1 MRFFTRIGF
10 LGLLAWAGT
19 TITASAQ
26 TTPKA
31 PALLNGQPLI
41 SRPKVA
47 AASQQPRYHR
57 SNRSSR
63 LDGDLQRLYATWSG
77 ADSKIKTPKA
87 PTEQVLRAAYPQ
99 LQLTKGATAV
109 LVRIT
114 ASDVD
119 ALLPALRARGFVLQG
134 SRPDLHFMEGLL
146 PISQLDPGTKGLSSL
161 ARQGLMGVLPAY
173 RPLTNGGLQTSQAD
187 NVLQTDRLRN
197 TRPNLYNGT
206 GVRIGVMSDSYNSL
220 RGAANDVASGDLP
233 ANIQVLQD
241 FTGENDGQGTD
252 EGRGMMQ
259 LIYDLAPNSP
269 LAFSSVNFGE
279 INFAAQIKA
288 LADPAVGNCK
298 VLTDDIRYYTEPF
311 FQDGVI
317 AQAIT
322 EVVNQRGVTY
332 FSSAGNNAD
341 QSYENAAPAFVAVG
355 TEGDAQLNFNA
366 TGATPDYTQSFTI
379 EQGDD
384 VLLALQWADPFYTTV
399 GVKTDLD
406 LFLLSAKGDTVAV
419 GGNDNIKTQMPY
431 EILSFANDTSITH
444 TTEFNLIISRYR
456 GTANTTRVKYVNYG
470 SALPTEWDTRS
481 GTIVGHA
488 ATTLAQAVAA
498 VPYFRQR
505 QAETFTSRGTP
516 TFLFNPNGTP
526 LPAPVT
532 RPKPDIASVD
542 GTNTTTFAPFGIAAA
557 DLEGD
562 GFPNFF
568 GTSAAAPHAAAVAA
582 LLRQAEPN
590 LTPAQVYSRLQT
602 TAHDLGAP
610 GYDNIT
616 GFGLIDAFRAVYG
629 PVTATTLPT
638 VQDFETQALPISWL
652 INNDLAG
659 RVEVRT
665 DQGPASGKA
674 HMILS
679 AAVGVL
685 PTTDNPRGF
694 LSSSEAILYTKATN
708 LSGNLLLTFREKEF
722 ANETDQILPASF
734 FGSANGDGVSLSV
747 DGGNKWYRLVNLTG
761 TASTTA
767 YQTFSYNLTQFAQ
780 TNNLTLGDDVRIKF
794 QQYGAGRPESPVSGL
809 TGGIAFDDIA
819 LTASNSAPVP
829 LFTSSQPTTG
839 CPGLSVTYTSTSLL
853 NPTSLSW
860 SFPGGTPATS
870 TAANPVVTYAAG
882 GRFAVMLTAANANG
896 TAART
901 DTGYVVVSGRAPQVA
916 VSASRTAVCPGT
928 SITFTST
935 TAYCPGTYAWT
946 FPGGSPATSADPNP
960 TVTYANAGTYT
971 ATLIVSNTYGTT
983 TVTQPVEVTTGQAL
997 PFAETFDATPTLPLG
1012 WIINNPDGTFTWTLV
1027 DNVVNRSGTASRV
1040 IQAPFY
1046 ASTDTTDDVLQTPA
1060 INLSGATNLLFDLAY
1075 APISDAYPDSLV
1087 IQVVDACSL
1096 TVLGTVYGKGQ
1107 AQLATV
1113 AAQQNYFTPKQAADW
1128 RQETVD
1134 LSAYA
1139 GQAVLL
1145 RFVARSSNGN
1155 NLYLDNVQVNAQVLA
1170 TANSQVASQVQ
1181 TWPNPVHQGES
1192 FTLALPAQRGAA
1204 ALKLV
1209 DAVGRV
1215 VWQQTLTLPN
1225 APTQHTVRVPFAA
1238 GVYHLLYQPA
1248 GGTSVVRRV
1257 LVY

>member
-10 LGLLAWAGT
+10 LGLLVWAGT
-19 TITASAQ
+19 NLAASAQ
-26 TTPKA
+26 TAPKV
-31 PALLNGQPLI
+31 PALLNGQPPI
-41 SRPKVA
+41 SRPQVA

-57 SNRSSR
+57 PDRNSR

-77 ADSKIKTPKA
+77 ADLKTKAPKA
-87 PTEQVLRAAYPQ
+87 PTEQALRAAYPQ
-99 LQLTKGATAV
+99 LQLTKGAAAV

-114 ASDVD
+114 ATDVE
-119 ALLPALRARGFVLQG
+119 ALLPALRARGFVLKG

-146 PISQLDPGTKGLSSL
+146 PVSQLDPGAKGLSSL

-187 NVLQTDRLRN
+187 NVLQTDRVRN

-233 ANIQVLQD
+233 ANVQVLQD
-241 FTGENDGQGTD
+241 LTGEADGQGTD

-269 LAFSSVNFGE
+269 LAFSSVEFGE
-279 INFAAQIKA
+279 ANFAAQIKA
-288 LADPAVGNCK
+288 LADPAGGNCK

-311 FQDGVI
+311 FQDGVV
-317 AQAIT
+317 AQAVT

-341 QSYENAAPAFVAVG
+341 QSYETAAPTFVAVG
-355 TEGDAQLNFNA
+355 AEGDAQLNFNSA
-366 TGATPDYTQSFTI
+366 GGTDLTQNFTI
-379 EQGDD
+379 GQGEN
-384 VLLALQWADPFYTTV
+384 VLLALQWSDPFYTTT

-406 LFLLSAKGDTVAV
+406 FFLVSAKGDTVAIG
-419 GGNDNIKTQMPY
+419 GGNNIKSQEPY
-431 EILSFANDTSITH
+431 ELLSFANDTSTTH
-444 TTEFNLIISRYR
+444 TTSFDLVISRYR
-456 GTANTTRVKYVNYG
+456 GTANPTRVKYINYG
-470 SALPTEWDTRS
+470 EGQPTEWDTRS

-488 ATTLAQAVAA
+488 AAAQAQAVAA
-498 VPYFRQR
+498 VAYFRQR
-505 QAETFTSRGTP
+505 QAEGFTSQGTP
-516 TFLFNPNGTP
+516 TFLFNADGTP
-526 LPAPVT
+526 LPAPMT

-542 GTNTTTFAPFGIAAA
+542 GTNTTTFAPFGIAES

-602 TAHDLGAP
+602 TAHDIGAT

-616 GFGLIDAFRAVYG
+616 GFGLIDAFRAIYG
-629 PVTATTLPT
+629 SVTATALPT
-638 VQDFETQALPISWL
+638 VQDFESQALPVSWL

-674 HMILS
+674 QMILS

-685 PTTDNPRGF
+685 PTEKSAGF
-694 LSSSEAILYTKATN
+694 VSSSEAILYTRAAN

-722 ANETDQILPASF
+722 ANETDQILPANF

-761 TASTTA
+761 TVSTTT

-794 QQYGAGRPESPVSGL
+794 QQYGAGRPESPVSSL

-870 TAANPVVTYAAG
+870 TDANPVVTYAAG
-882 GRFAVMLTAANANG
+882 GRFAVLLTAANANG

-901 DTGYVVVSGRAPQVA
+901 DTGYVVVYGRAPQVA

-928 SITFTST
+928 AVTFTST
-935 TAYCPGTYAWT
+935 AAYCPGTYAWT

-971 ATLIVSNTYGTT
+971 ATLVVSNTSGST
-983 TVTQPVEVTTGQAL
+983 TVTQPVEVTTGQVL
-997 PFAETFDATPTLPLG
+997 PFAETFDAAPTLPPG
-1012 WIINNPDGTFTWTLV
+1012 WVITNPDGTFTWTLV

-1040 IQAPFY
+1040 IQAPYY
-1046 ASTDTTDDVLQTPA
+1046 ASTDTTNDVLQTPA
-1060 INLSGATNLLFDLAY
+1060 VSLSGSANLLFDLAY
-1075 APISDAYPDSLV
+1075 APLSAAYPDSLV
-1087 IQVVDACSL
+1087 VQVVDACSL
-1096 TVLGTVYGKGQ
+1096 TVLGTVYAKDQ

-1113 AAQQNYFTPKQAADW
+1113 AARQPYFTPRSAADW
-1128 RQETVD
+1128 RQESVD

-1139 GQAVLL
+1139 GRAVLL
-1145 RFVARSSNGN
+1145 RFVARSGNGN

-1170 TANSQVASQVQ
+1170 TANSQIATEVQ
-1181 TWPNPVHQGES
+1181 AWPNPVHQGGS

-1204 ALKLV
+1204 SLKLY

-1215 VWQQTLTLPN
+1215 VWQQALTLPN

-1238 GVYHLLYQPA
+1238 GVYNLLYQPA
-1248 GGTSVVRRV
+1248 GGTPVVRRV

>member
-19 TITASAQ
+19 TLTASAQ

-31 PALLNGQPLI
+31 PMLLNGRPPI
-41 SRPKVA
+41 SRPQVA
-47 AASQQPRYHR
+47 KSGQQPRYHR
-57 SNRSSR
+57 PDRSSR

-77 ADSKIKTPKA
+77 ADVKTKAPKA
-87 PTEQVLRAAYPQ
+87 STEQALRAAYPQ

-114 ASDVD
+114 ARDVE
-119 ALLPALRARGFVLQG
+119 ALLPALRARGFVLKG

-146 PISQLDPGTKGLSSL
+146 PVSQLDPGAKGLSSL

-187 NVLQTDRLRN
+187 NVLQTDRVRN

-241 FTGENDGQGTD
+241 LTGEADGQGTD

-269 LAFSSVNFGE
+269 LAFSSVEFGE
-279 INFAAQIKA
+279 ANFAEQIRA
-288 LADPAVGNCK
+288 LADPARGNCK

-317 AQAIT
+317 AQAVN

-341 QSYENAAPAFVAVG
+341 QSYETAAPTFVAVG
-355 TEGDAQLNFNA
+355 TEGDAQLNFNSA
-366 TGATPDYTQSFTI
+366 GGTDLAQNFTI
-379 EQGDD
+379 KQGEN
-384 VLLALQWADPFYTTV
+384 VLLALQWSDPFYTTT

-406 LFLLSAKGDTVAV
+406 FFLVSAKGDTVA
-419 GGNDNIKTQMPY
+419 GGGADNIKNQMPY
-431 EILSFANDTSITH
+431 ELLSFDNDTSTTH
-444 TTEFNLIISRYR
+444 TTSFDLVISRYR
-456 GTANTTRVKYVNYG
+456 GTANPTRVKYINYG
-470 SALPTEWDTRS
+470 DGQPTEWDTRS

-488 ATTLAQAVAA
+488 AATLAQAVAA
-498 VPYFRQR
+498 VAYFRQR
-505 QAETFTSRGTP
+505 QAEGFTSQGSP
-516 TFLFNPNGTP
+516 TFLFNPDGTP
-526 LPAPVT
+526 LLAPVV

-542 GTNTTTFAPFGIAAA
+542 GTNTTTFAPFGIAES

-590 LTPAQVYSRLQT
+590 LTPAQVYGRLQT

-629 PVTATTLPT
+629 SVTATALPT
-638 VQDFETQALPISWL
+638 VQDFETQALPVSWL

-674 HMILS
+674 QLILS

-694 LSSSEAILYTKATN
+694 LSSSEAILYTKAAN

-722 ANETDQILPASF
+722 ANETDQILPANF
-734 FGSANGDGVSLSV
+734 FGSSNGDGVSLSV
-747 DGGNKWYRLVNLTG
+747 DGGNRWYRLVNLTG

-794 QQYGAGRPESPVSGL
+794 QQYGAGRPESPVSSL

-870 TAANPVVTYAAG
+870 TDANPVVTYAAA
-882 GRFAVMLTAANANG
+882 GRFAVLLTAANANG

-901 DTGYVVVSGRAPQVA
+901 DTGYVVVYGRAPQVA

-928 SITFTST
+928 SVTFTST

-946 FPGGSPATSADPNP
+946 FPGGTPATSADPNP

-971 ATLIVSNTYGTT
+971 ATLVVSNASGST
-983 TVTQPVEVTTGQAL
+983 TVTQPVEVTTGQVL
-997 PFAETFDATPTLPLG
+997 PFAETFDAAPTLPPG
-1012 WIINNPDGTFTWTLV
+1012 WVVTNPDGTFTWTLV

-1040 IQAPFY
+1040 IQAPYY
-1046 ASTDTTDDVLQTPA
+1046 ASTDTTNDVLQTPA
-1060 INLSGATNLLFDLAY
+1060 ISLSGSANLLFDLAY
-1075 APISDAYPDSLV
+1075 APISAAFPDSLV

-1096 TVLGTVYGKGQ
+1096 TVLGTVYAKDQ

-1113 AAQQNYFTPKQAADW
+1113 AAQQDYFTPKKAADW
-1128 RQETVD
+1128 RQESVD

-1139 GQAVLL
+1139 GKAVLL
-1145 RFVARSSNGN
+1145 RFVARSGNGN

-1170 TANSQVASQVQ
+1170 TANSQATAEVQ
-1181 TWPNPVHQGES
+1181 AWPNPVHQGES

-1204 ALKLV
+1204 SLKLF

-1238 GVYHLLYQPA
+1238 GVYNLLYQPA
-1248 GGTSVVRRV
+1248 GSAPVVRRV